1 MVVAIHKFSPKWPF
15 VRSECGSVVV
25 VVCNVFKCVVTAQ
38 IPCFIRCSVS
48 ALIFG
53 LLSCTCLWGCAC
65 PVESIVFVT
74 NTSVLGVYVGWSIVF
89 VTCTYLG
96 CCVDRVAT
104 LFS

>member
-1 MVVAIHKFSPKWPF
+1 
-15 VRSECGSVVV
+15 
-25 VVCNVFKCVVTAQ
+25 
-38 IPCFIRCSVS
+38 
-48 ALIFG
+48 
-53 LLSCTCLWGCAC
+53 LWGCAC